1 VTRAASAAFAVALV
15 ALVWALLHVAWYS
28 HAQITDYAVY
38 MKYGRHVA
46 RLHEVPYRDFKLE
59 YPPAALPTFVIPAW
73 LDGLGYRNVFQA
85 LMVACLAVLV
95 LCVLA
100 ISGRR
105 AAALA
110 AVAPLALGSVVVSRF
125 DLWPTAL
132 AVGAVAALVRRH
144 TVLSGVLLGTA
155 FAAKLW
161 PAALVPLI
169 LVWLWRNDGRRAL
182 RVWLV
187 AAVTSAAAWFIPFV
201 ALAPRGV
208 LHSFHQQFA
217 RPLQIESLGASLL
230 VAVHHV
236 FGTQLGVVESF
247 GSQNVGGPGV
257 SAVAAITSVL
267 EVLAIVAVWVVF
279 ARGDATV
286 ERLLIAS
293 AATVTALVAFG
304 KVYSPQFGIWLI
316 AFVPLVRSVSARV
329 LFVVGLVLT
338 QVYFP
343 KRYWNYGKYF
353 YSAESGV
360 VLVRNLVIVA
370 LFAVLLVSL
379 RRNDVEPR
387 LERRVERP
395 RFLWGERA

>member
-1 VTRAASAAFAVALV
+1 VTRAVSAVFAVALV

-28 HAQITDYAVY
+28 HAQITDYPVY
-38 MKYGRHVA
+38 IKYGNHVA
-46 RLHEVPYRDFKLE
+46 HLHQVPYRDFKLE

-73 LDGLGYRNVFQA
+73 LDGLGFRNVFQA
-85 LMVACLAVLV
+85 LMVACLTVLV

-100 ISGRR
+100 IKGRR

-110 AVAPLALGSVVVSRF
+110 AIAPLALGSVVVSRF
-125 DLWPTAL
+125 DLWPAAL
-132 AVGAVAALVRRH
+132 AVGAVAALLRRRPI
-144 TVLSGVLLGTA
+144 LSGVLLGTA

-169 LVWLWRNDGRRAL
+169 LVWLWRNEGRRAL
-182 RVWLV
+182 RLWIGG
-187 AAVTSAAAWFIPFV
+187 AVIAAAAWFVPFLV
-201 ALAPRGV
+201 LAPRGV
-208 LHSFHQQFA
+208 LHSFYQQFG
-217 RPLQIESLGASLL
+217 RPLQIESLGASVL
-230 VAVHHV
+230 VAAHHV
-236 FGTQLGVVESF
+236 FGTELGIVESF

-257 SAVAAITSVL
+257 GAVSLITTVI
-267 EVLAIVAVWVVF
+267 EVVAVVSVWVLF

-293 AATVTALVAFG
+293 AATVTALIAFG

-316 AFVPLVRSVSARV
+316 PFVPLVRSVSARV
-329 LFVVGLVLT
+329 FFLVALVLT

-343 KRYWNYGKYF
+343 KRYWNYGRYF
-353 YSAESGV
+353 YATESAV

-370 LFAVLLVSL
+370 LFAVLVGSL

-387 LERRVERP
+387 LERSVERADLVGSQP
-395 RFLWGERA
+395 A